1 MITQTKQWGAW
12 AEQRVTDL
20 LQGRGWCQLER
31 NWVCRWGELDL
42 VMTKGDRLLVVEVKG
57 RRSTRWALAA
67 VDRGKRRRLARAI
80 DCWRAQHPDHAGTLL
95 EVVVAVVPLPP
106 ASGAVRW
113 TPLEELS

>member
-1 MITQTKQWGAW
+1 MITQTKRWGAW

-20 LQGRGWCQLER
+20 LQRRGWCQLER
-31 NWVCRWGELDL
+31 NWACRWGELDL

-57 RRSTRWALAA
+57 RRSTRLALAA

-106 ASGAVRW
+106 ATGGVHW
-113 TPLEELS
+113 TALEELS

>member
-1 MITQTKQWGAW
+1 MISDLFVSNQQTNQS
-12 AEQRVTDL
+12 
-20 LQGRGWCQLER
+20 
-31 NWVCRWGELDL
+31 CRWGELDL

-80 DCWRAQHPDHAGTLL
+80 DCWRAQHPDHAGILL
-95 EVVVAVVPLPP
+95 EVVIAVVPLPP